1 MSIRLLLLEIGLFSK
16 WRLITAIIL
25 STILSAVSLFIIKNA
40 VVGFIN
46 TSVVGSGMVTEFI
59 TLFGKRRVNDI
70 LYSSHWPFLLK
81 LISFFIVFIFY
92 FLLFYRRE
100 KRRLFFKSL
109 NQLVTDTKKYV
120 GSPDTKFKPVY
131 QDKNLLQLTESIN
144 MIISKMDTLIME
156 ERNAQ
161 RTKNE
166 LITNVSHDLRTPLT
180 SILGYLSLITEDKYR
195 DEVELRHYIDIAYEK
210 STLLHRLIQDLFEY
224 TRVQNHQLKVKKEPL
239 NIKEMLGQ
247 LVEHNRIE
255 IEHRQFVC
263 NETYCSNPLITEA
276 DGNLLIRVFENLLSN
291 ALKYGIK
298 KKQID
303 ICATLDNKNI
313 LVKVISYGNP
323 IPALDLPHIFERFYQ
338 VDKSRGMHSES
349 SGLGLAI
356 AKSIVEIHEGEIK
369 VESGVEKT
377 VFSVYL
383 KSLSQDEQSLK

>member
-1 MSIRLLLLEIGLFSK
+1 MVIRSLLIEIGLFSK
-16 WRLITAIIL
+16 WRLVTGIIL
-25 STILSAVSLFIIKNA
+25 SAILSAVSLFFIKNA
-40 VVGFIN
+40 VVGYVN

-59 TLFGKRRVNDI
+59 TLFGKRRVYNI
-70 LYSSHWPFLLK
+70 LYSPWPFLLK
-81 LISFFIVFIFY
+81 QLSFFIVFMFY
-92 FLLFYRRE
+92 FFLFYQHE
-100 KRRLFFKSL
+100 KRRQFLKSL
-109 NQLVTDTKKYV
+109 NQLITDTKKYV
-120 GSPDTKFKPVY
+120 SNQEIVFEPVY
-131 QDKNLLQLTESIN
+131 QNKYLLQLTESIN
-144 MIISKMDTLIME
+144 MIISKMDTLIEE

-180 SILGYLSLITEDKYR
+180 SILGYLSLVTEDKYR

-210 STLLHRLIQDLFEY
+210 STLLHKLIQDLFEY

-247 LVEHNRIE
+247 LVEHYHIE
-255 IEHRQFVC
+255 LVQRQFVC
-263 NETYCSNPLITEA
+263 NETYSSEPLIAEG

-303 ICATLDNKNI
+303 IFATLDNKCI
-313 LVKVISYGNP
+313 LVEVTSYGNT
-323 IPALDLPHIFERFYQ
+323 IPATDLPHIFERFYQ
-338 VDKSRGMHSES
+338 VDKSRSMYSES

-356 AKSIVEIHEGEIK
+356 AKSIVEIHDGEIH
-369 VESGVEKT
+369 VASDEEKT

-383 KSLSQDEQSLK
+383 KCLKS